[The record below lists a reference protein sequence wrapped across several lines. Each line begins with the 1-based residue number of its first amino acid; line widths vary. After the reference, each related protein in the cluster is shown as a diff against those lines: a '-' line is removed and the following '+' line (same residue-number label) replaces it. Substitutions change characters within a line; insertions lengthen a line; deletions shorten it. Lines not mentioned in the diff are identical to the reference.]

1 MTPKVLSIF
10 LMMLLTAG
18 GSKVDEKLKYLEQ
31 NPPSTIPEIFAPGL
45 IFFAQTGRMVWEK
58 VIFTSALR
66 MRMEHGLNPKIWA
79 GQ

>member
-18 GSKVDEKLKYLEQ
+18 GSKVDERLKYLKQ

-45 IFFAQTGRMVWEK
+45 ISKEGN
-58 VIFTSALR
+58 TSSIS
-66 MRMEHGLNPKIWA
+66 GLWKE
-79 GQ
+79 